1 MPHLWN
7 TLKQMT
13 DKDFLQMCSNGERAQ
28 AEHWTDTAG
37 LYKTD
42 TRPKH
47 TADKQMNNGY
57 VDGTGI
63 SLQQS

>member
-1 MPHLWN
+1 
-7 TLKQMT
+7 MT
-13 DKDFLQMCSNGERAQ
+13 DTKDFLQMCSNGERAQ
-28 AEHWTDTAG
+28 AEQWTETAGLCKTDTARM
-37 LYKTD
+37 LFIL

-47 TADKQMNNGY
+47 TADEQMNNGY